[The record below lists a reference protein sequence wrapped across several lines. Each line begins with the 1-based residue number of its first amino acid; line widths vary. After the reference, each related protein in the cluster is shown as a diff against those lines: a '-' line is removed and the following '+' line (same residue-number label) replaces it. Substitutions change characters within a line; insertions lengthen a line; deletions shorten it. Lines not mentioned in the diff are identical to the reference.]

1 MVTIKLE
8 GYKEM
13 KNFSNTY
20 IFIFSFI
27 MVVIVALLLS
37 LAAMQLKPF
46 QDKNIEVEK
55 KQNILA
61 SIRIKST
68 VKDAVDL
75 YAKYIT
81 DSYVI
86 NNKGEKQEGIAFN
99 VDLKKELGKPATER
113 ILPVFIGTLD
123 DQTNAYVMPLRGKGL
138 WGPIW
143 GYISFKPDMNTVYG
157 VIFDHQGETPG
168 LGAEISTEWFQKP
181 FFGKTIFKDSTH
193 FVSVKVIKGGAPK
206 DDPHAVDAIS
216 GGTITSKALEAMLDS
231 CLVQYKPY
239 FIQNRHK

>member
-1 MVTIKLE
+1 
-8 GYKEM
+8 M

-20 IFIFSFI
+20 IYTFSII
-27 MVVIVALLLS
+27 MVVAVALLLS
-37 LAAMQLKPF
+37 MAAMQLKPF

-55 KQNILA
+55 KQNILS

-86 NNKGEKQEGIAFN
+86 NNKGEKMEGVAFD
-99 VDLKKELGKPATER
+99 VDMKKELGKPAAER
-113 ILPVFIGTLD
+113 MLPVFVGTLD
-123 DQTNAYVMPLRGKGL
+123 DQTKAYVMPLRGKGL

-143 GYISFKPDMNTVYG
+143 GYISLQPDLNTVYG
-157 VIFDHQGETPG
+157 AIFDHQGETPG

-181 FFGKTIFKDSTH
+181 FYGKTIFKDSTQ
-193 FVSVKVIKGGAPK
+193 FVSIKVLKGGAKK

-216 GGTITSKALEAMLDS
+216 GGTITSKSLEAMLDS
-231 CLVQYKPY
+231 CLIQYKPF

>member
-1 MVTIKLE
+1 
-8 GYKEM
+8 M

-20 IFIFSFI
+20 IFTFSII
-27 MVVIVALLLS
+27 MVVVVALLLS

-46 QDKNIEVEK
+46 QDKNIEIEK

-61 SIRIKST
+61 SIRIKAS
-68 VKDAVDL
+68 VKDAVEK

-86 NNKGEKQEGIAFN
+86 NNQGTKQESVDAFTI
-99 VDLKKELGKPATER
+99 DLKAELGKPAANR
-113 ILPVFIGTLD
+113 MLPVFVGTLD
-123 DQTNAYVMPLRGKGL
+123 DQTKAYVMPLRGKGL

-143 GYISFKPDMNTVYG
+143 GYISLQPDMNTVYG
-157 VIFDHQGETPG
+157 TVFDHQGETPG

-181 FFGKTIFKDSTH
+181 FFGKTIFKDSTE
-193 FVSVKVIKGGAPK
+193 FVSIKVLKGGAKK

-231 CLVQYKPY
+231 CLVQYKPFFLY
-239 FIQNRHK
+239 NRQK

>member
-1 MVTIKLE
+1 
-8 GYKEM
+8 M

-20 IFIFSFI
+20 IFIFSTV
-27 MVVIVALLLS
+27 MVVLVALLLS

-61 SIRIKST
+61 SLRIEST
-68 VKDAVDL
+68 TKNAVDL

-86 NNKGEKQEGIAFN
+86 NNKGEKQDGVVAFD
-99 VDLKKELGKPATER
+99 VDLKTELEKAASQR
-113 ILPVFIGTLD
+113 LLPVFVGTLD
-123 DQTNAYVMPLRGKGL
+123 DQSKAYSLPVRGKGL

-143 GYISFKPDMNTVYG
+143 GYVSVKPDMNTIYG
-157 VIFDHQGETPG
+157 VTYDHQGETPG
-168 LGAEISTEWFQKP
+168 LGAEISTKEFQEP
-181 FFGKTIFKDSTH
+181 FMGKTLFKDSTD
-193 FVSVKVIKGGAPK
+193 FVSIQVEKGGAKK

-216 GGTITSKALEAMLDS
+216 GGTITSKGLQAMLDS
-231 CLVQYKPY
+231 CLVQYKTY
-239 FIQNRHK
+239 FIKNRQ

>member
-1 MVTIKLE
+1 
-8 GYKEM
+8 M

-20 IFIFSFI
+20 IFIFSII
-27 MVVIVALLLS
+27 MVVLVALLLS
-37 LAAMQLKPF
+37 LAALQLKPF

-68 VKDAVDL
+68 VTDAVDL
-75 YAKYIT
+75 YSKYIT
-81 DSYVI
+81 DSYVL
-86 NNKGEKQEGIAFN
+86 NNKGEKQEGIDAFT
-99 VDLKKELGKPATER
+99 VELKNELGKPASGR
-113 ILPVFIGTLD
+113 LLPVFVGTLD
-123 DQTNAYVMPLRGKGL
+123 DQTKAFIVPLRGKGL

-143 GYISFKPDMNTVYG
+143 GYISLQPDMNTIYG
-157 VIFDHQGETPG
+157 TIFDHQGETPG

-181 FFGKTIFKDSTH
+181 FLGKTIFNDTIN
-193 FVSVKVIKGGAPK
+193 FVSVKVLKGGAKK

-231 CLVQYKPY
+231 CLIQYKPY
-239 FIQNRHK
+239 LIQNRHK

>member
-1 MVTIKLE
+1 
-8 GYKEM
+8 M

-20 IFIFSFI
+20 IFTFSI
-27 MVVIVALLLS
+27 VMVVIVALLLS

-46 QDKNIEVEK
+46 QDKNVEVEK

-68 VKDAVDL
+68 VTDAVET

-81 DSYVI
+81 ESYVI
-86 NNKGEKQEGIAFN
+86 NNKGEKQEGVDAFT
-99 VDLKKELGKPATER
+99 VDLKAELGKPATER
-113 ILPVFIGTLD
+113 MLPIFVGTLE
-123 DQTNAYVMPLRGKGL
+123 DQTKAYVMPLRGKGL

-143 GYISFKPDMNTVYG
+143 GYISLQPDMNTIYG
-157 VIFDHQGETPG
+157 TVFDHQGETPG

-181 FFGKTIFKDSTH
+181 FFGKTIFKDSTE
-193 FVSVKVIKGGAPK
+193 FVSVKVLKGGALK

-216 GGTITSKALEAMLDS
+216 GGTITSKSLEAMLDS
-231 CLVQYKPY
+231 CLIQYKPF

>member
-1 MVTIKLE
+1 
-8 GYKEM
+8 M

-20 IFIFSFI
+20 IYTFSVV
-27 MVVIVALLLS
+27 MVVVVSLLLS

-61 SIRIKST
+61 SVRIAST
-68 VKDAVDL
+68 PADAVDL

-81 DSYVI
+81 ESFI
-86 NNKGEKQEGIAFN
+86 LNNHGEKIDGDAFS
-99 VDLKKELGKPATER
+99 VDLKSELSKQKSER
-113 ILPVFIGTLD
+113 KLPVFVATLD
-123 DQTNAYVMPLRGKGL
+123 NGSKSFVVPLRGTGL

-143 GYISFKPDMNTVYG
+143 GYISLEPDLNTVYG
-157 VIFDHQGETPG
+157 TIFDHQGETPG
-168 LGAEISTEWFQKP
+168 LGAEISTSWFQEP
-181 FFGKTIFKDSTH
+181 FRGKTIFQDSTQ
-193 FVSVKVIKGGAPK
+193 FVSVKVLKGGAPK

-231 CLVQYKPY
+231 CLVQYKTY
-239 FIQNRHK
+239 FLNNRQ